1 MAQYAYKA
9 IDRKGKS
16 ISGLYEASG
25 LEDLEYRLSNNGLD
39 LVTAQPARQSQTLF
53 ARKRLTRRDLIVF
66 FIDLEQMATAGI
78 PIIESLAEM
87 RDSIA
92 SPTMRE
98 ILSGL
103 IDAISGGKTLSEAMA
118 AYPKIF
124 NQMTIKLIVAGEKSG
139 NMAHVFKEAKDALRW
154 EDDVVRKTRKLASY
168 PAFVG
173 TVVFAVVCFLMIYL
187 VPKLVTF
194 ILSMDQEVPFMTRTL
209 IATSEIFVN
218 HWVAILIAPI
228 VFFIASR
235 QLLKRSRR
243 ARLWYDEHKL
253 SVPLLGEAMQKLLL
267 SRFTRNF
274 ALLYDAGVSILDC
287 LKISQETVTNTY
299 LAGELEY
306 IREQVAEGATLN
318 EAFAT
323 ARLFPP
329 LVLRMLKVGETTGE
343 LGTSITNVSEFY
355 SRDVNEL
362 IDRIQAKIEPGM
374 TIFLGLILGWIML
387 SVLGPIYSVITKI
400 QF

>member
-1 MAQYAYKA
+1 VAQYAYKA
-9 IDRKGKS
+9 IDRKGKP

>member
-9 IDRKGKS
+9 IDRKGKP

>member
-9 IDRKGKS
+9 IDRKGKP

-98 ILSGL
+98 ILSSL

-173 TVVFAVVCFLMIYL
+173 SVVFAVVCFLMIYL

-235 QLLKRSRR
+235 QLLKRSQR

-299 LAGELEY
+299 LASELEY